1 MNLIQRVFNIQPKTP
16 QNVVRDD
23 LRKLAKKDPAGF
35 MVNII
40 KQQRS
45 LFNKEIKT
53 WKAARTEA
61 LDIYNPRRILLTEL
75 YRDIEL
81 DGFIRGI
88 SKNRVLRVSN
98 KPFKIMNA
106 TTGKEDKEKTRL
118 LRKRWFKQ
126 LIKQAVRS
134 SYHGHSLVYFKEPDP
149 ITGQFRKLELV
160 PREHVVPEWNAVF
173 PDPRGFEYFIYTD
186 PPLNGFVISID
197 GEEDLG
203 LYDAAAPLY
212 ILKKHSWQNWDEFEE
227 LFGLPIRTVKTA
239 SQDKKVLAEIEKWMQ
254 EMGTAAYGIFPQDTE
269 LDIKENKQ
277 TDAFDVFFQKVKGA
291 NEELEILLTG
301 NKNASQQGGTYGKQ
315 EALLKEQDEVTK
327 DDMGFVEDLVNDE
340 VLPRLRLY
348 GYPFGEDDVFAFDNT
363 ERLGIKDMAEVYK
376 IVVKDMGFDVD
387 EQEMNER
394 LSIKTN
400 GRRKPTQSAAAT
412 IPAKNKQDALQ
423 NFIKQQR
430 DITKLYFN
438 KDV

>member
-1 MNLIQRVFNIQPKTP
+1 MNILQRIFSKKETP
-16 QNVVRDD
+16 QNVVSND
-23 LRKLAKKDPAGF
+23 LKRMAKKDPGAF
-35 MVNII
+35 MISII

-45 LFNKEIKT
+45 LFNKEINT
-53 WKAARTEA
+53 WKAARAEA
-61 LDIYNPRRILLTEL
+61 LDIYNPKRILLTEL

-98 KPFKIMNA
+98 KPFKIVNGS
-106 TTGKEDKEKTRL
+106 TGKEDKEKTRL
-118 LRKRWFKQ
+118 LHKRWFKL
-126 LIKQAVRS
+126 LIKQAVRA

-149 ITGQFRKLELV
+149 VTGLFKQIELV

-173 PDPRGFEYFIYTD
+173 PDPRGFEYFDYSQ
-186 PPLNGFVISID
+186 PPFSDFIIPID

-203 LYDAAAPLY
+203 LFDAAAPLY
-212 ILKKHSWQNWDEFEE
+212 IIKKHSWQNWDEFEE
-227 LFGLPIRTVKTA
+227 MFGLPIRIAQTA

-254 EMGTAAYGIFPQDTE
+254 EMGSAAYGIFPSDTV

-277 TDAFDVFFQKVKGA
+277 TDAFDVFYQKIKGC

-301 NKNASQQGGTYGKQ
+301 NKNASQEGGTYGKQ
-315 EALLKEQDEVTK
+315 EALLVEQDEVTK

-340 VLPRLRLY
+340 ILPRLRLY
-348 GYPFGEDDVFAFDNT
+348 GYPLGEDDVFAFDNT
-363 ERLGIKDMAEVYK
+363 ERLGIKEMADVYK
-376 IVVKDMGFDVD
+376 VVVKDMGFEVD
-387 EQEMNER
+387 EEEMNER

-400 GRRKPTQSAAAT
+400 GRRKPTKAAEPLAD
-412 IPAKNKQDALQ
+412 KNKQEVLK
-423 NFIKQQR
+423 NFIAQQKA
-430 DITKLYFN
+430 IAKLYFN